1 MAQSKHRTTYEELEG
16 ILERYVSRIT
26 MSSVLSSVL
35 AQRSLS
41 QHEVDGENIIELV
54 EEVMVGLRLFC
65 DPARLPDLMIEL
77 AELCDRETLFAFGAR
92 SQRPAALQRVGATD

>member
-1 MAQSKHRTTYEELEG
+1 MAQSRHQTTYEELEG

-26 MSSVLSSVL
+26 MSSMLSSVL

-41 QHEVDGENIIELV
+41 QHDVDGENIIPVV

-77 AELCDRETLFAFGAR
+77 AELCDRETLFTFGAR
-92 SQRPAALQRVGATD
+92 SQRPAALQGVGATD